1 MRQHRRLSPGAAMT
15 AALLI
20 SVALLSGCAG
30 DYGKY
35 ATTLQVHSTAEATR
49 LSAQSQAIADM
60 VATARPATPME
71 GTLLAV
77 IGMMQVE
84 RLQFVPLLITR
95 PTTGMDVLNT
105 ATGHLPLAFMGLA
118 NWSIA
123 REGFKMAGD
132 SNVFEG
138 DATVSD
144 SFTKK
149 YATEIRTNSDSTS
162 AVSTAGDSSPLSSS
176 APAAPVAD
184 PGSAAPDQTPADSA
198 GGWLP

>member
-1 MRQHRRLSPGAAMT
+1 MKNLTPLSCLLLL
-15 AALLI
+15 AAL
-20 SVALLSGCAG
+20 LLSGCAG

-35 ATTLQVHSTAEATR
+35 ATTLQVHSSAESAR

-84 RLQFVPLLITR
+84 RLQFVPLPISK

-118 NWSIA
+118 NWGIA

-132 SNVFEG
+132 SNIFNG
-138 DATVSD
+138 DAAIDNGFNKT
-144 SFTKK
+144 FTTDMTTGSEV
-149 YATEIRTNSDSTS
+149 ATSTS
-162 AVSTAGDSSPLSSS
+162 TSTAGEASPISSP
-176 APAAPVAD
+176 APAGEAP
-184 PGSAAPDQTPADSA
+184 PAALDEVWPAIDA
-198 GGWLP
+198 QIPAQ